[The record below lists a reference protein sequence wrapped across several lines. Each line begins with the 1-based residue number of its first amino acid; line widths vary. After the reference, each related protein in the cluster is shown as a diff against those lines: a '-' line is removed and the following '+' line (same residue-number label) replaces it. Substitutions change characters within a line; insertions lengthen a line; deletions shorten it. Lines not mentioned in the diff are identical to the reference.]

1 MQKIIEV
8 KRETKG
14 DNAALGMLFL
24 GAILFGLLFLQGC
37 GSSAGWRFEIGV
49 APVTAINNT
58 ASLGEAEQEKSK

>member
-1 MQKIIEV
+1 MQTIEV

-14 DNAALGMLFL
+14 DSVALGMFWIGVFL
-24 GAILFGLLFLQGC
+24 IFLLFLQGC

>member
-1 MQKIIEV
+1 MQTIEV

-14 DNAALGMLFL
+14 DSVALGMFWIGVLLMF
-24 GAILFGLLFLQGC
+24 LLFLQGC

-49 APVTAINNT
+49 APVTAISNT